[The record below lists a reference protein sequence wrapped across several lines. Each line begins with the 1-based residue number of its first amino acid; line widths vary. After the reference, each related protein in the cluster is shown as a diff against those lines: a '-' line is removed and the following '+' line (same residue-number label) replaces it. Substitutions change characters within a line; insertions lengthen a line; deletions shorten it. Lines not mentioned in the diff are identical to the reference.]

1 MQLYKGFV
9 PTKDKKCLMPFKNAT
24 SEELLSYE
32 QVKGLPEY
40 AGILSDDTILVDVD
54 DMDQSM
60 ALLTIIE
67 TLGLKCRVYATSR
80 GKHFLFKNIPDLVK
94 SIEMRI
100 APFCTMRRKMKFKT
114 FPSG

>member
-1 MQLYKGFV
+1 
-9 PTKDKKCLMPFKNAT
+9 MPFKNAT

-67 TLGLKCRVYATSR
+67 TLGLKCRVYSVLIFASTFYNDFCGFDR
-80 GKHFLFKNIPDLVK
+80 KIHF
-94 SIEMRI
+94 
-100 APFCTMRRKMKFKT
+100 RRFT
-114 FPSG
+114 R

>member
-60 ALLTIIE
+60 VLLTIIE
-67 TLGLKCRVYATSR
+67 TLGLKCRVYDPPTSGNEPG
-80 GKHFLFKNIPDLVK
+80 GKYPYQRHGNGPRHF
-94 SIEMRI
+94 
-100 APFCTMRRKMKFKT
+100 
-114 FPSG
+114 

>member
-1 MQLYKGFV
+1 
-9 PTKDKKCLMPFKNAT
+9 MPFKNAT

-94 SIEMRI
+94 SNRTKATLAIGFE
-100 APFCTMRRKMKFKT
+100 ADL
-114 FPSG
+114 

>member
-1 MQLYKGFV
+1 
-9 PTKDKKCLMPFKNAT
+9 MPFKNAT

-80 GKHFLFKNIPDLVK
+80 GKHFLFKNMIGNRVMKQMGLCDDLGPFT
-94 SIEMRI
+94 I
-100 APFCTMRRKMKFKT
+100 ADDPSSVVNQTIRKLQ
-114 FPSG
+114 G